1 MKLIKLIMLLPLLI
15 LVSAC
20 SSTSPLSI
28 YNQNNIAYSEYYL
41 TDLSIVHQRIYP
53 NYTVLEF
60 VDFST
65 NESEMAK
72 KAVTLG
78 ADLVLR
84 SIDNVS
90 GGSTYMSGVN
100 ITSSYNGD
108 MKATP
113 SYSTLPSSI
122 TSGYVFLKKQEGAAE
137 SMKLSEVN
145 LESISFR
152 NEIYSQVGLNN
163 RMLHGNSFVVATDM
177 DFVYIIK
184 SDYNGK
190 PISKT
195 PEIKV
200 SRSTGMGIGMEVVS
214 GEPTPVSVA
223 IANEEYGIYSF
234 KNDAVLTGTDVIL
247 KIKTNGRRI
256 N

>member
-1 MKLIKLIMLLPLLI
+1 MNLLKLIMLLPLFI

-20 SSTSPLSI
+20 SSTSSLSI
-28 YNQNNIAYSEYYL
+28 YNQNNISYSEYYL
-41 TDLSIVHQRIYP
+41 TDLSIVHQRVYP
-53 NYTVLEF
+53 NYTVIEF

-65 NESEMAK
+65 NENEMAK
-72 KAVTLG
+72 KAVALG

-84 SIDNVS
+84 SINNVS

-100 ITSSYNGD
+100 ITSSYSGD

-113 SYSTLPSSI
+113 SYSTLPSST
-122 TSGYVFLKKQEGAAE
+122 TSGYVFLKKQESAAE
-137 SMKLSEVN
+137 STKLSEVD
-145 LESISFR
+145 LEFINFR
-152 NEIYSQVGLNN
+152 KEIYSQVGLYN
-163 RMLHGNSFVVATDM
+163 RMLHGNSFVVATDA
-177 DFVYIIK
+177 DFMYIIK

-190 PISKT
+190 PISKK

-223 IANEEYGIYSF
+223 MASEEYGVYSF
-234 KNDAVLTGTDVIL
+234 KNDAALTGTGVIL